1 MEISIR
7 TVHPTNSRGDPLK
20 VLPGARSADD
30 RKERRGKKQDRKKNS
45 EDGVFVSLSVKEG
58 QSRQKDQ
65 RKDGN

>member
-7 TVHPTNSRGDPLK
+7 TVHPTNSRSDPLK

-30 RKERRGKKQDRKKNS
+30 RKKRRGKKQGSNKNI

-58 QSRQKDQ
+58 QPRE
-65 RKDGN
+65 KDGR

>member
-7 TVHPTNSRGDPLK
+7 TVHPSNSGDDPLR

-30 RKERRGKKQDRKKNS
+30 RKGRRGKQQDRKKNIK
-45 EDGVFVSLSVKEG
+45 EGVFVSLSVKEG
-58 QSRQKDQ
+58 QFREEDG